1 MTCNALLAVFV
12 WFLIPET
19 KKVALEEMDA
29 LFGGTSHVQRGAA
42 MLHERKIELE
52 DIEDTEQGK
61 EDREEVEHAATGQ
74 IPARV

>member
-29 LFGGTSHVQRGAA
+29 LFGGTSHVQKGAA
-42 MLHERKIELE
+42 MLHERKLEL
-52 DIEDTEQGK
+52 EDTEQGK
-61 EDREEVEHAATGQ
+61 EDREEAEHAATGQ
-74 IPARV
+74 TPARA

>member
-29 LFGGTSHVQRGAA
+29 LFGGTSHVQKGAA
-42 MLHERKIELE
+42 MLHERKLEL
-52 DIEDTEQGK
+52 EDTEQGK